1 MFTSNRISR
10 STLRLTARLQP
21 HLVHVVS
28 ARSSSAV
35 KPAKIVQIHSLTSKQ
50 IHRSCY
56 RLQLANNFSSNSR
69 TVSIQIDQKIKSNAD
84 NWKVLL
90 SIYEMDGGKFD
101 LRNWASLFNRLKN
114 LSGNDMERM
123 KNDNTFK
130 TMLASLEQQ
139 LLIDVKEAAKGKGNS
154 DVQPVANI
162 LHALAKLGIRNAP
175 FLELVEEEPKWIF
188 ANGDPQ
194 AIANIAWAC
203 ATLQYNA
210 PAFFQMLDKQ
220 AAHLV
225 NEGNPQTIANTA
237 WACATLQYKA
247 PAFFQMLDKQAARL
261 VNQGTPQNIA
271 NTAWAC
277 ATLQYQAPAFFQM
290 LDKQAAYLVNEGTP
304 QNIANTAWACA
315 TLQCDAPF
323 FFQML
328 NKQAAQLVNKGNPQD
343 IAHMAWACAT
353 LQYDV
358 PNLLFEIDSHSEKIV
373 VSGTTQAISNTV
385 LAFAELGYVPEA
397 LFGHLSSHLERFLK
411 SADLQAISNVLWS
424 IASLDIPHETE
435 IIFQAL
441 WEKVALRKTSMLV
454 DENLRQLAFAAVY
467 ARVSGRQ
474 LVVEIPTSLEKQM
487 VESISKQR
495 EDTEGIRENEFSSLL
510 SKIGFEHERQVTPFG
525 DTKGSFLAIDF
536 ACKERKIAI
545 EYDGDHHFLKNL
557 SMGQVTVGRETGR
570 TVAKRRL
577 LQKLGWKVV
586 NIPYMDNIELSK
598 NSSAKQAKKD
608 YLKKK
613 LLGVGVHL

>member
-21 HLVHVVS
+21 HSVVS
-28 ARSSSAV
+28 ARSSSVV

-50 IHRSCY
+50 IHRSCN
-56 RLQLANNFSSNSR
+56 RLQLANNYSSNSR
-69 TVSIQIDQKIKSNAD
+69 NVSIQIDKKIKSNAD
-84 NWKVLL
+84 NWKSLL
-90 SIYEMDGGKFD
+90 SIYEIESGKFD
-101 LRNWASLFNRLKN
+101 HRNWASLFNRLKN
-114 LSGNDMERM
+114 VSEKDIERM

-130 TMLASLEQQ
+130 KMIASLEHQ

-154 DVQPVANI
+154 DVQTLSNI
-162 LHALAKLGIRNAP
+162 LHALAKLGIKNAP
-175 FLELVEEEPKWIF
+175 FLEVVEEEAKWIL
-188 ANGDPQ
+188 AKGDPQ

-203 ATLQYNA
+203 ATLQYQA
-210 PAFFQMLDKQ
+210 PAFFQILDKQ
-220 AAHLV
+220 AARLV
-225 NEGNPQTIANTA
+225 NKGTPQNISNTA

-247 PAFFQMLDKQAARL
+247 PAFFQML
-261 VNQGTPQNIA
+261 N
-271 NTAWAC
+271 
-277 ATLQYQAPAFFQM
+277 
-290 LDKQAAYLVNEGTP
+290 KQAAYLVNKGNP
-304 QNIANTAWACA
+304 QAIANTAWACA
-315 TLQCDAPF
+315 TLQCDAPA

-328 NKQAAQLVNKGNPQD
+328 DKQAAHLVGKGTPQT
-343 IAHMAWACAT
+343 IANTAWACAT

-358 PNLLFEIDSHSEKIV
+358 PDLLFEIDSHSEKLV

-487 VESISKQR
+487 VESISKQT
-495 EDTEGIRENEFSSLL
+495 DDAEGTNENEFSSLL
-510 SKIGFEHERQVTPFG
+510 SQIGFEHERQVTPFG
-525 DTKGSFLAIDF
+525 DTVGSFLAIDF
-536 ACKERKIAI
+536 ACKKRKIAI
-545 EYDGDHHFLKNL
+545 EYDGEHHFLKNL
-557 SMGQVTVGRETGR
+557 SMGQATIGRETGR